1 MINWKEIIV
10 ASLEVA
16 GISALTQFVSMNE
29 ITWEALIPVLIAF
42 VVKFG
47 QELNARIKY
56 GTSSKNKKVPK
67 FKTLFFKKY

>member
-1 MINWKEIIV
+1 MNYKELII

-16 GISALTQFVSMNE
+16 GIAAITQFVSMNE

-47 QELNARIKY
+47 QELNNRIKY
-56 GTSSKNKKVPK
+56 GTSSKRKVPK
-67 FKTLFFKKY
+67 YKTLFFKKY